1 MKSLGLIAG
10 SGELPIRILDY
21 CRKNCIELFTI
32 VVKGFGDKTRYDN
45 CIELNFGQVGRA
57 INFFKK
63 HNVTDVVFA
72 GHVKKP
78 SFFKLKIDWK
88 GIKLLKSILSN
99 KILGD
104 NSILE
109 TVIKFFESYGINIL
123 EVDKVLDNIKFETGF
138 NSNIVCEDYFD
149 DIEIGEK
156 VIEKLSDLDIGQ
168 SVIVQQKSV
177 VGIECFEGTEK
188 LINRCSELKYNVGRK
203 PILIKMKKS
212 NQTRKADLPT
222 IGPDT
227 IEQLHNA
234 GFAGIALDSK
244 NCLVVS
250 IEKTKDLANKY
261 NLFIYGI

>member
-1 MKSLGLIAG
+1 MRNLGLIAG
-10 SGELPIRILDY
+10 GGELPIKILDY
-21 CRKNCIELFTI
+21 CEKNCIELFT
-32 VVKGFGDKTRYDN
+32 VVIKGFGDKTKYSN
-45 CIELNFGQVGRA
+45 CIELNFGQVGKA

-63 HNVTDVVFA
+63 NNVDNIVFA
-72 GHVKKP
+72 GYVKKP
-78 SFFKLKIDWK
+78 SLFKLKIDWK
-88 GIKLLKSILSN
+88 GLKLLKSILSS
-99 KILGD
+99 KLLGD

-109 TVIKFFESYGINIL
+109 TVIKFFESCGINVL
-123 EVDKVLDNIKFETGF
+123 EVDKILDNIKFEAGF

-149 DIEIGEK
+149 DIEIGKK

-188 LINRCSELKYNVGRK
+188 LINRCSELKFNVGRK
-203 PILIKMKKS
+203 PILVKMKKS
-212 NQTRKADLPT
+212 DQTRKADLPT

-234 GFAGIALDSK
+234 GFAGVALDSK